1 MCQGSLARIAAIVAE
16 AGANIDEV
24 HHQRGFTMLSVQS
37 VEIELVIQT
46 RGGEHTQ
53 ACTRRIERRRF
64 PFAGA
69 VMEYDRMNRYTASG
83 SGSTFRDRRPN
94 GRIDVAWRSTA
105 IVTANFVRPT
115 WLY

>member
-1 MCQGSLARIAAIVAE
+1 
-16 AGANIDEV
+16 
-24 HHQRGFTMLSVQS
+24 
-37 VEIELVIQT
+37 
-46 RGGEHTQ
+46 
-53 ACTRRIERRRF
+53 
-64 PFAGA
+64 
-69 VMEYDRMNRYTASG
+69 MEYSPHEPYTASG